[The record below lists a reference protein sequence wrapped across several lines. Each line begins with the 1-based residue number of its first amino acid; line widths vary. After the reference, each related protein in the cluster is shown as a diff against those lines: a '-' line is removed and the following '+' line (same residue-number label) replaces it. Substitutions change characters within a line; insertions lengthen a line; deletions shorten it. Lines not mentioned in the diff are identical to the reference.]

1 MGAPDLTRRVYM
13 NKYGL
18 EEGKTYADQNT
29 LLEPNNFIPSWED
42 GGEEKQEVSFALRK
56 LREQYDA
63 LFKRRKEKQDELD
76 LLRADIKKA
85 NEEEKRVA
93 KEFSGGNLDYELT
106 LQQFN
111 YLKKKHQFT
120 EMDNVA
126 YIYMLDRM
134 KRDLISLSLTINDLT
149 ESLRSKKNIA
159 EDENSKHMKSRE

>member
-1 MGAPDLTRRVYM
+1 M

-18 EEGKTYADQNT
+18 EEGKAYAEQNT

-42 GGEEKQEVSFALRK
+42 GGEERQEVSFALRK

-63 LFKRRKEKQDELD
+63 LFKKRKEKQDELD

-93 KEFSGGNLDYELT
+93 KEFSGGNADYENT
-106 LQQFN
+106 MEEFRH
-111 YLKKKHQFT
+111 YEKHHHFT
-120 EMDNVA
+120 KMDNMA
-126 YIYMLDRM
+126 YKYMLDRM

-149 ESLRSKKNIA
+149 ESLRSKKTIA
-159 EDENSKHMKSRE
+159 EDENSKHMKSREHKL